1 MTFKIEY
8 KEPIVKKEK
17 GNYASEFLGGGG
29 RDGM

>member
-17 GNYASEFLGGGG
+17 GSYGSEFLEEGG
-29 RDGM
+29 RDDM

>member
-8 KEPIVKKEK
+8 KEPIVEKEK
-17 GNYASEFLGGGG
+17 GNYGSEFLEEGG